1 MTSVLAVLDFLSPR
15 YLLMAL
21 RLLPVVLV
29 VILMAPAFLTW
40 IFLPPARHD
49 ALLSVLQKL
58 IDWTKVSRA

>member
-1 MTSVLAVLDFLSPR
+1 MAPVLAILESISPR

-29 VILMAPAFLTW
+29 VLLMAPTFLTW
-40 IFLPPARHD
+40 IFLPPSRHE

-58 IDWTKVSRA
+58 IEWTKVSRS